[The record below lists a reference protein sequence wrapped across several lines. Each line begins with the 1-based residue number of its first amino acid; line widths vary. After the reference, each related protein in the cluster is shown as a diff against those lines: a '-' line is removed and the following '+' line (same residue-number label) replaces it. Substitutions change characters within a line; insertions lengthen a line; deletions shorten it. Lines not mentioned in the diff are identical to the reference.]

1 MNRIIRFGIDLAK
14 NSFAICGVDANGK
27 IQLRKTLKR
36 KRLLEFFANRP
47 AALIAMEAGSGAHHW
62 ARELIR
68 LGHDARIIDPRF
80 VAPYR
85 HQGRAGKNDMNDAVA
100 ICEAAGRPQ
109 MRFVP
114 VKNEQQQAV
123 LMVHR
128 LRTACVA
135 NHTRII
141 NQMRGLL
148 AEFGMVVPRGTSTF
162 KEQWPHLRSEH
173 ADRVPELAWKTLDE
187 LYAQLK
193 PMHQRVLAFDRQIN
207 QFIRDDERAGRLIQ
221 INGIGPITASAIV
234 ATVGNG
240 HDFKN
245 GRQFAAWLGLTPRQ
259 YSTGGV
265 TKLGRISKRGD
276 VYLRTLLVHGARSE
290 LIHTARRPDR
300 KSRWIEELRKT
311 KSFNQAAVALANK
324 HARIAWSLLAHGQDY
339 QPA

>member
-1 MNRIIRFGIDLAK
+1 MNNIIRFGIDLAK
-14 NSFAICGVDANGK
+14 NSFAICGVDENGK

-36 KRLLEFFANRP
+36 KQLLEFFTNRP
-47 AALIAMEAGSGAHHW
+47 TALIAMEAGSGAHHW

-68 LGHDARIIDPRF
+68 LGHEARIIDPRF

-135 NHTRII
+135 SHTRII

-148 AEFGMVVPRGTSTF
+148 AEFGIVVPRGTNTL
-162 KEQWPHLRSEH
+162 KDQWHHLRIEH
-173 ADRVPELAWKTLDE
+173 ADRVPDLAWTTLDE

-193 PMHQRVLAFDRQIN
+193 TIHQQVLAFDRQIN
-207 QFIRDDERAGRLIQ
+207 QFIREDERAGRLTQ
-221 INGIGPITASAIV
+221 ISGIGPVTASAIV

-265 TKLGRISKRGD
+265 TKLARISKRGD
-276 VYLRTLLVHGARSE
+276 VYLRTLLVHGARSA
-290 LIHTARRPDR
+290 LNHTARRTDR
-300 KSRWIEELRKT
+300 KSRWAEELRKT
-311 KSFNQAAVALANK
+311 KSFNQVAVALANK
-324 HARIAWSLLAHGQDY
+324 HARIAWSVLAHEQDY